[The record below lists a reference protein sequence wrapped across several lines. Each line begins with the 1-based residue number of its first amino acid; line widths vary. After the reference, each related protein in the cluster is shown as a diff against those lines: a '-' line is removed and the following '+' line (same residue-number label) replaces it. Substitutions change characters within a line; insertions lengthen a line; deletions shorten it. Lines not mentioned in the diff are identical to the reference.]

1 MTSQPLEP
9 TRERV
14 PVTLLTGFLG
24 SGKTTLLNQ
33 LLRRQHGLKVAV
45 IVNELGEVGIDG
57 KVVKGGESFVELD
70 NGCLCCA
77 LNADLDRVLRELWA
91 RSGFDHLV
99 IETTGL
105 ADPLPIGWICSRP
118 GLSSSY
124 RLDAIVTVVDSAH
137 VERALA
143 LAPEAEQ
150 QIRRADLLV
159 LNKLDLVGDGGAAA
173 RARVRGLNDLAP
185 MIDAVQGYVPWTLL
199 LGGAWRRPALPPEPG
214 DAAHHHHPSLESLAV
229 PVSAPVDA
237 DTLEDL
243 LAELPGEV
251 FRAKGLVASAEG
263 GWLLAN
269 VVAGRIDVAP
279 YEPAPAP
286 ETGTLVFIGR
296 GLDREGLQALCEA
309 RLGART

>member
-1 MTSQPLEP
+1 MTSQALEA

-91 RSGFDHLV
+91 RGGFDHLV

-118 GLSSSY
+118 GLSAAY

-137 VERALA
+137 LEKALA
-143 LAPEAEQ
+143 VAPEAEQ

-159 LNKLDLVGDGGAAA
+159 LNKLDLVTDGGAAA
-173 RARVRGLNDLAP
+173 RARVRELNDLAP
-185 MIDAVQGYVPWTLL
+185 TIDAVRGDVAWTLI
-199 LGGAWRRPALPPEPG
+199 LGGAWRRPALPPEPEDG
-214 DAAHHHHPSLESLAV
+214 AHHHHPSLESVAV
-229 PVSAPVDA
+229 PVRGPVDA

-243 LAELPGEV
+243 LAELPTEV
-251 FRAKGLVASAEG
+251 YRAKGLVTSADG

-279 YEPAPAP
+279 FEPAPVP
-286 ETGTLVFIGR
+286 EAGVLVFIGR
-296 GLDREGLQALCEA
+296 DLDVAALRALCRE
-309 RLGART
+309 RLGES